1 MVFLG
6 QENSVCSRCRHQSAD
21 LIWLGVVW
29 PRSAGGWF
37 LPPVVAVCLPPLLSV
52 TCRGACHWYLN
63 PWGARGEHIWRR
75 WSYLKN
81 FFGRKG
87 GGVVSYKDPNS
98 TKAHGWRRRRGG
110 GGLPVTAGMRGKG
123 NVPFF
128 HEGMQLSW
136 GALSQQMCSSEPPEL
151 PQDVRVLLI
160 VLVKYGKMLEQ
171 DHSCTT

>member
-1 MVFLG
+1 MFFWVRKILSGPDVTISQRILFDLEWSDRG
-6 QENSVCSRCRHQSAD
+6 AREDGSSPLWLRFVSLLCS
-21 LIWLGVVW
+21 VW
-29 PRSAGGWF
+29 PAGE
-37 LPPVVAVCLPPLLSV
+37 PVTDTLIPGGLAVN
-52 TCRGACHWYLN
+52 TFEGGGA
-63 PWGARGEHIWRR
+63 IWRIFLEER
-75 WSYLKN
+75 GVELFPTKTQTQQ
-81 FFGRKG
+81 KLMDG
-87 GGVVSYKDPNS
+87 GG
-98 TKAHGWRRRRGG
+98 GGG